1 MSRHWGLK
9 VAAFLA
15 ALVVCIQVL
24 WAQNTTGVHGV
35 VKNASGAPVT
45 GAFVKLKNEERRLTF
60 MIISQAEGRYTAT
73 DIPAGKYVVQGI
85 GGDMQ
90 SEMSSPVD
98 VSPGRLAAVDLSL
111 TVQRAPS
118 LAGAWPGRQPG
129 EQGGEAAGGSSTPPN
144 LPDGAGKQIVLTKCG
159 ACHGIQ
165 QIANA
170 RQDRARWARNIADM
184 RLYMQGSTLAKDLS
198 DEEATV
204 LLDYLATN
212 MSADRGGR
220 ERAKPDPNSRLP
232 RALMTGDQLR
242 YRVVEFLL
250 PKPETEP
257 HEIAVD
263 AQGNGWITQR
273 TGGKLGRLD
282 GKTLEYKE
290 FEPPQ
295 ATTKT
300 VRLNG
305 IVSAP
310 GGDQLWFVDG
320 GPNRRWFNYDIKT
333 GQFST
338 YTLPKLKSGNAS
350 GNTMRVHP
358 NGTVWLNSIAA
369 NQVIRLDP
377 KTEQFTV
384 FDVPAGIKAGRT
396 ANPYGMSIDGS
407 GKIWFVENAMNQM
420 GRIDPSTGKI
430 EEFEIP
436 VKNAVA
442 RKTGMDS
449 EGNVWVG
456 LHGAGKLMKIDYK
469 TLKMTVYSPPTEDA
483 GVYSVQGDPK
493 SKLVWFSE
501 QHVDKIARFDPE
513 TGTFTEFPLPNAESD
528 HRRIDIDPNHP
539 NRIWWTGNTSGR
551 IGFFELLDKK

>member
-1 MSRHWGLK
+1 MFRHWGPK
-9 VAAFLA
+9 VAGLLA
-15 ALVVCIQVL
+15 AAVVCTQVM
-24 WAQNTTGVHGV
+24 WAQNTGSVQGV
-35 VKNASGAPVT
+35 VKNSSGAAVS

-60 MIISQAEGRYTAT
+60 MVISQAEGRYTASNL
-73 DIPAGKYVVQGI
+73 PAGKYLVQGI

-98 VSPGRLAAVDLSL
+98 AAAGRPATVDLSL
-111 TVQRAPS
+111 TAQRAPA

-129 EQGGEAAGGSSTPPN
+129 QQGGEAAGGPSTPPN
-144 LPDGAGKQIVLTKCG
+144 LPDGAGKQIALTKCG

-165 QIANA
+165 QVASA
-170 RQDRARWARNIADM
+170 RQDRARWERTIADM
-184 RLYMQGSTLAKDLS
+184 RLYIQGSNLAKDLT
-198 DEEATV
+198 DAEAKV

-212 MSADRGGR
+212 MSGSRGGQGP
-220 ERAKPDPNSRLP
+220 AKPDPNSRLP
-232 RALMTGDQLR
+232 RTLMKGDQMK

-250 PKPETEP
+250 PKPEVEP

-282 GKTLEYKE
+282 VKTLEYKE
-290 FEPPQ
+290 FDPP
-295 ATTKT
+295 AAASKT

-310 GGDQLWFVDG
+310 GGGQLWFVDG

-333 GQFST
+333 SQFAT
-338 YTLPKLKSGNAS
+338 YTLPKLKSGAAS

-369 NQVIRLDP
+369 NQVIRLNP
-377 KTEQFTV
+377 TTEEFSV
-384 FDVPAGIKAGRT
+384 FDVPAGVKAGRT
-396 ANPYGMSIDGS
+396 ANPYGMAIDGS

-420 GRIDPSTGKI
+420 GRIDPVTGKI
-430 EEFEIP
+430 DEFEVP
-436 VKNAVA
+436 VKNAVP

-449 EGNVWVG
+449 QGNVWVG

-493 SKLVWFSE
+493 SKLLWFSE

-513 TGTFTEFPLPNAESD
+513 TETFTEFPLPNAESD
-528 HRRIDIDPNHP
+528 HRRIDIDPNQP

-551 IGFFELLDKK
+551 IGYIELLDRN